1 MFELVVYELV
11 EGIQAAATRRYD
23 VKVVGVD
30 AFYENFYDPVHELRV
45 EFQNEQLNMIPEK

>member
-11 EGIQAAATRRYD
+11 EGVQAAATRRYD